1 MKLLS
6 KTSLM
11 IITASIFIFW
21 LGNIIFFF
29 VTREMI
35 NRQINSDLM
44 TRMSEL
50 MTTLNN
56 KSTDIENLYVFDE
69 ITIKNLPGNKTIP
82 PAFSDTVLYNN
93 AQQKYI
99 AHRTL
104 RFSYSSPE
112 NAKEI
117 CIYKSLLSSD
127 QLIERI
133 TLLSVLLLISFI
145 AIIFVLNRFIFT
157 NVWSGFS
164 KSLEKLDE
172 YSFNDLNSLKLP
184 DSEIEEFNKLNKV
197 LLEMAARIQNDYRNL
212 KELTAN
218 TSHEIQTPLAI
229 IKNKAELLLQSDKLG
244 NEEMESLGSILNTVS
259 RLSKLNQS
267 LLLITRIENMQY
279 EETETIDLAAAI
291 DKSINHLDMLVSAS
305 ELRLEKNIKKFE
317 IDINP
322 VLLDILIS
330 NLIKNAIQHGREKGK
345 LAIVIEGP
353 FLSIS
358 NYGDP
363 LPFPREHLFK
373 RFIKGSAI
381 KGGTGIGLEL
391 VRKICNYY
399 KLNISYSYGEE
410 LHSFKIDFTPRAIT
424 S

>member
-44 TRMSEL
+44 TRMSEV
-50 MTTLNN
+50 MTALDN
-56 KSTDIENLYVFDE
+56 KKADIGSLSVFEE
-69 ITIKNLPGNKTIP
+69 ITINDYQGVAPMP
-82 PAFSDTVLYNN
+82 PSFSDTVLYNN

-99 AHRTL
+99 AHRALSFTYL
-104 RFSYSSPE
+104 SPDST
-112 NAKEI
+112 KEI
-117 CIYKSLLSSD
+117 HIYKSLLSSD

-164 KSLEKLDE
+164 KSLERLDK
-172 YSFNDLNSLKLP
+172 YSFTDLDNLKLP
-184 DSEIEEFNKLNKV
+184 ESEIEEFDRLNQV
-197 LLEMAARIQNDYRNL
+197 LLEMASRIQNDYRNL

-229 IKNKAELLLQSDKLG
+229 IKNKSELLMQSEKLG
-244 NEEMESLGSILNTVS
+244 QEEMEALDSILNTVS

-279 EETETIDLAAAI
+279 EESETIDLDHAIEKSLDHLEIFLNAGEIEI
-291 DKSINHLDMLVSAS
+291 DKDIP
-305 ELRLEKNIKKFE
+305 ELSVDF
-317 IDINP
+317 NP
-322 VLLDILIS
+322 VLLDILLS
-330 NLIKNAIQHGREKGK
+330 NLIKNAIQHGRNRSRITIKTDGK
-345 LAIVIEGP
+345 SL
-353 FLSIS
+353 LIS
-358 NYGDP
+358 NTGDP
-363 LPFPREHLFK
+363 LPFPREHLFT
-373 RFIKGSAI
+373 RFIKGSSA

-399 KLNISYSYGEE
+399 KLNIIYSYSED
-410 LHSFKIDFTPRAIT
+410 LHTFKIDFTPRAT
-424 S
+424 KV

>member
-35 NRQINSDLM
+35 NRQINSELM

-50 MTTLNN
+50 MTGLNN
-56 KSTDIENLYVFDE
+56 ETTDIENLYAFDK
-69 ITIKNLPGNKTIP
+69 ITIKDLPVNKTIP
-82 PAFSDTVLYNN
+82 PVFSDTVLYNN

-99 AHRTL
+99 AHRAL
-104 RFSYSSPE
+104 RFSFSSPE
-112 NAKEI
+112 HAKEI

-172 YSFNDLNSLKLP
+172 YSFTDLNSLKLP

-291 DKSINHLDMLVSAS
+291 DKSINQLDMLFSAS
-305 ELRLEKNIKKFE
+305 ELQLEKNTIQLK

-322 VLLDILIS
+322 VLLDVLIS

-345 LAIVIEGP
+345 LAIVMNGP
-353 FLSIS
+353 FLTIS
-358 NYGDP
+358 NFGDP
-363 LPFPREHLFK
+363 LPFPQEHLFG
-373 RFIKGSAI
+373 RFIKGSAN

-399 KLNISYSYGEE
+399 KLKISYSYGEE
-410 LHSFKIDFTPRAIT
+410 LHSFKIDFTPRAIIY
-424 S
+424 